1 MAQVRA
7 AESFSPKSS
16 TAGVVFYYWFLCMLR
31 MSSVIAGS
39 GSEPPDAVMSGILH
53 AVQSMR
59 QEQLKFQRSVNV
71 RLDQIERS
79 VCSRSASLQ
88 AGEAPSQEASS
99 SRSSSRARDD
109 SADGCQWDCPICGTH
124 CTHRESFKGHVRLC
138 YLSQHQRC
146 RLMEDNPVHQDLL
159 SKFLNGNWQDRSQA
173 FTQEF
178 YDQIL
183 VCSTSL
189 DTPVKSHDHI
199 FGWIKAAVS
208 KDPAVVLPTYS
219 GGRPGSKRRKSAGVD
234 SSSKS
239 SSPEIP
245 RVDGHVQQRV
255 LSSQ

>member
-1 MAQVRA
+1 
-7 AESFSPKSS
+7 
-16 TAGVVFYYWFLCMLR
+16 

-39 GSEPPDAVMSGILH
+39 GHVPPDAVMSGILH

-59 QEQLKFQRSVNV
+59 QEQLKFQSSVNV
-71 RLDQIERS
+71 RLDHIERS
-79 VCSRSASLQ
+79 VCSRPARVVLPHQ
-88 AGEAPSQEASS
+88 AGEAPSQEVFK

-109 SADGCQWDCPICGTH
+109 TSDGLVWNCPICGTH

-234 SSSKS
+234 SSSNS